1 MFFHFSSSEKML
13 FHLKSNFVSFE
24 NTNRK
29 PTPMDLSDRQTE
41 IMARARTE
49 GRVLVDDLAVAFDVT
64 TQTIRR
70 DLNLMSRGGLLTRIH
85 GGAVPATSVSNL
97 DYVERR
103 ALALAE
109 KRAIGQLAAAMIP
122 DGCSLTINIGT
133 TTEQVAHALRD
144 RRDMFVVTNNINVVN
159 ILSGTP
165 AKEII
170 LAGGAVR
177 QSDGAI
183 VGDEAVD
190 FIRKF
195 RVDIAVI
202 GASALDEDGSIMDY
216 DVREVAV
223 ARVIAANARRT
234 VLVCDHTKFD
244 RSAPVRICHLS
255 DIDDFVTDRPP
266 PRLFREAC
274 EREGVSI
281 AIADVAAMP
290 GVGHG

>member
-1 MFFHFSSSEKML
+1 
-13 FHLKSNFVSFE
+13 
-24 NTNRK
+24 
-29 PTPMDLSDRQTE
+29 MDLNERQAE
-41 IMARARTE
+41 IMARARAD

-70 DLNLMSRGGLLTRIH
+70 DLNLMSQGGLLTRIH
-85 GGAVPATSVSNL
+85 GGAMPATSITNL
-97 DYVERR
+97 DYAERR
-103 ALALAE
+103 ALALTE
-109 KRAIGQLAAAMIP
+109 KRAIGERAAAMIP
-122 DGCSLTINIGT
+122 DGCSLIINIGT

-144 RRDMFVVTNNINVVN
+144 RRDLFVVTNNINVVN

-165 AKEII
+165 SKEII

-183 VGDEAVD
+183 VGDEAVA

-195 RVDIAVI
+195 RVDFAII

-223 ARVIAANARRT
+223 ARAIAANARRT
-234 VLVCDHTKFD
+234 ILVCDHHKFE
-244 RSAPVRICHLS
+244 RSAPVRICDLS

-266 PRLFREAC
+266 PRAFREAC
-274 EREGVSI
+274 DREGVAI
-281 AIADVAAMP
+281 AIADGTGMHVD
-290 GVGHG
+290 GHG